1 MSATKKNRL
10 TLGLR
15 VGVLTALALLVLG
28 AAVFLWASS
37 RISGPI
43 SVEAAAYPGAGDV
56 SRGETLAT
64 QTLICTEC
72 HGTDFGGKL
81 VLDSAP
87 GVVIAPNLT
96 SRRSFA
102 DWDRAIR
109 HGVAADGRPLV
120 MMPSDGY
127 SRLSLADLRDL
138 VAYLD
143 QLPTVSREM
152 PPTRLSPLGVILAAT
167 GALHVPA
174 LTLEHGSVDK
184 TLARAPSATNALERG
199 SYLLDV
205 SGCRGCHGPAFE
217 GRSMGPD
224 LPVAPALTRESLEA
238 RGQAAFWG
246 AMTQGVRHD
255 GATLHS
261 VMPWRA
267 FSTWPREDLDAVWL
281 ALTSPAAPVRGSPPG
296 AER

>member
-1 MSATKKNRL
+1 MSVAAKNRV
-10 TLGLR
+10 TLVLR
-15 VGVLTALALLVLG
+15 VGLLTAVVLLVLG
-28 AAVFLWASS
+28 GFVFWWASS
-37 RISGPI
+37 RLSGPI
-43 SVEAAAYPGAGDV
+43 SVDAAAHPGAGDV
-56 SRGETLAT
+56 SRGQALAT

-72 HGTDFGGKL
+72 HAADFGGKL
-81 VLDSAP
+81 VVDSAP

-109 HGVAADGRPLV
+109 HGVAFDGRPLV

-143 QLPTVSREM
+143 QLPMVSREM
-152 PPTRLSPLGVILAAT
+152 PPTRLSPLGVILAAS

-174 LTLEHGSVDK
+174 LTLDHGSVEK
-184 TLARAPSATNALERG
+184 TLARAPSATDPLTRG

-217 GRSMGPD
+217 GRSLGPD
-224 LPVAPALTRESLEA
+224 LPVAPALTPESLEA
-238 RGQAAFWG
+238 RGQPAFLG

-255 GATLHS
+255 GKTLHS
-261 VMPWRA
+261 VMPWKA
-267 FSTWPREDLDAVWL
+267 FSTWPREDLDAVWF
-281 ALTSPAAPVRGSPPG
+281 ALTNPGAPLRVSPEG